1 MILCLYQP
9 GKKRER
15 EKEGGRK
22 QKELEA
28 RPLQVGSG
36 ITRRIKPK
44 KGDLLRSQSQSKS
57 KKKNKRHSSRG
68 GISRRRVPAKKG
80 KRIEREE
87 RIPRK
92 AKLELLARW
101 KNRVVGGSGGRSIES
116 SRSW

>member
-1 MILCLYQP
+1 LILCLYQP

-36 ITRRIKPK
+36 IPRRIKSI
-44 KGDLLRSQSQSKS
+44 KGDQLRSQSQSKS
-57 KKKNKRHSSRG
+57 KKNKRHSSRG